1 MRELARTVLLMRT
14 SYGVNNLND
23 ILSPRN
29 CEKLVEAVKQIGQF
43 DEATHTFRKPNLA
56 KNIGAALQKCA
67 EIKKVTDG
75 LTDEKARKDAD
86 QFIDWFVAS
95 WGDFVSA
102 VAKQSMQ
109 KVKFDK
115 DNVLPTCQ
123 DIAALT
129 KHVQEEGL
137 AAQECDDY
145 QTLAKSTMCEIVLF
159 NRKRAGEIQRLKK
172 AEYENRKK
180 GQELHPAVAGSL
192 SKFELHLVKSLL
204 RIEVRGKLNRRTAI
218 LLTQNVTEKIDHL
231 LQLQSKQGGK
241 AAASPYVFATPEGDR
256 PFRTCDVIWSYSQEA
271 GVKNSALFRSTN
283 LRKQV
288 ATMTQCLAISE
299 GDQDLLAEFMGH
311 DIRIHRKYYRLPMDI
326 LQKAK
331 VAKVLLAA
339 NGQFQQREARNGD
352 KTEETSEEEMDE
364 EEEIHGEILQ
374 ELSGAH
380 EGANKRKRRR
390 QEFAEHAPHEQ
401 TSCSSAKNEAK
412 QEKMHTDASGD
423 APSSSVPV
431 TDTKGRKTPKRKPW
445 GPLEKEAVFRRF
457 HMCFRVRRA
466 PGKLEVEEVLQ
477 DEPALRNRTWLNIK
491 DFISYRNRT
500 VKI

>member
-1 MRELARTVLLMRT
+1 MEEHTAGDVSSRMRELARTVLLMRT

-29 CEKLVEAVKQIGQF
+29 CEKLVEAVKQIGQL

-180 GQELHPAVAGSL
+180 GQELHPDVAGSL

-256 PFRTCDVIWSYSQEA
+256 PFRTCDVIRSYSQEA
-271 GVKNSALFRSTN
+271 GVKNSTLFRSTN

-339 NGQFQQREARNGD
+339 NGQFQQREAKMVTKLKRPQKKRWMKKKRYMEKSCKSFQVPMKVRTREREDGKSLLNMPHTN
-352 KTEETSEEEMDE
+352 KLHVPVPKMK
-364 EEEIHGEILQ
+364 Q
-374 ELSGAH
+374 
-380 EGANKRKRRR
+380 NKRRCI
-390 QEFAEHAPHEQ
+390 Q
-401 TSCSSAKNEAK
+401 
-412 QEKMHTDASGD
+412 M
-423 APSSSVPV
+423 
-431 TDTKGRKTPKRKPW
+431 
-445 GPLEKEAVFRRF
+445 PLGTHFQARF
-457 HMCFRVRRA
+457 
-466 PGKLEVEEVLQ
+466 Q
-477 DEPALRNRTWLNIK
+477 
-491 DFISYRNRT
+491 
-500 VKI
+500 